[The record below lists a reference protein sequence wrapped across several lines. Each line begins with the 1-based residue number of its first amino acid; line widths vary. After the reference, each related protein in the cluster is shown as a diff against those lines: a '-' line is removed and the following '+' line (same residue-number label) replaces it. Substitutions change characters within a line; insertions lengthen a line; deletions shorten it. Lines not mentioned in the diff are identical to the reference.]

1 MVDRFEKQLK
11 KKKWFRKKK
20 TEEKRS
26 AQELLLPN
34 GRKYMLGSIPGRN
47 QSMTRFECA
56 SRIHS
61 ILGRK
66 ETRPGYKTG
75 LPNET

>member
-1 MVDRFEKQLK
+1 MKKRSGFIKKQIK
-11 KKKWFRKKK
+11 KK
-20 TEEKRS
+20 RS
-26 AQELLLPN
+26 GQELFLPN
-34 GRKYMLGSIPGRN
+34 GRKYMLESIPGWN